1 MKKILVLGGAKA
13 QVPLIQAA
21 KKEGYYVVLCD
32 WTTTNPGI
40 PYADKHYQVSTLDLS
55 AVMEVAKKEQV
66 DGVISNSEAAM
77 ANVAAI
83 SSELGLVGNSVQS
96 VELLQSKYGFRALQK
111 QIGVFAPEAFETDCA
126 SDFLQEIEKM
136 HFPVVVKPSK
146 SSGSRGTTRFDAFDR
161 EAILQA
167 FQECA
172 EFSTNNKVTGEEYI
186 KMPTLTLIEAEAFIH
201 HGEILWD
208 GLFSTIRQKNMPFI
222 PQIDC
227 FPSLL
232 NQGEKELLEKQIFR
246 ILHAADFRF
255 GEINIEG
262 YFTEDGELFT
272 IEINVRQG
280 GGDNPTLVHDHCG
293 IDMYKLLVT
302 TCCGD
307 DYYFENVLNADH
319 DENYVTNLIVFPMRH
334 GIINR
339 IHISPEIMPYVYKVT
354 PSVSHGQQVR
364 EAMDATDA
372 VGMVRMR
379 FPDRKTQLE
388 FLPRLNNLIFAEV
401 EA

>member
-40 PYADKHYQVSTLDLS
+40 PFADKHYQVSTLDLP

-66 DGVISNSEAAM
+66 DGVISNSEPAM

-111 QIGVFAPEAFETDCA
+111 QIGVFAPEAFESDCA
-126 SDFLQEIEKM
+126 QDFLEKIEKM
-136 HFPVVVKPSK
+136 RFPVVVKPSK
-146 SSGSRGTTRFDAFDR
+146 SSGSRGTTRFDAFDCK
-161 EAILQA
+161 AILQA

-172 EFSTNNKVTGEEYI
+172 EFSTNNKVTGEEFI
-186 KMPTLTLIEAEAFIH
+186 AMPSPVSIQADAFVHHGKILWNGAASATELEKMPMFPNLCVFPNTLSQAERGLLDFQV
-201 HGEILWD
+201 GKILD
-208 GLFSTIRQKNMPFI
+208 
-222 PQIDC
+222 
-227 FPSLL
+227 
-232 NQGEKELLEKQIFR
+232 
-246 ILHAADFRF
+246 AADFRF

-262 YFTEDGELFT
+262 FFTGKGELFI
-272 IEINVRQG
+272 IEINARQG
-280 GGDNPTLVHDHCG
+280 GFRFPELVYDHSK
-293 IDMYKLLVT
+293 IDMHKLLVT

-307 DYYFENVLNADH
+307 DSYFEKVLSEEHECNFI
-319 DENYVTNLIVFPMRH
+319 TLFLVFSMQH
-334 GIINR
+334 GIFKGIQ
-339 IHISPEIMPYVYKVT
+339 IAPEIQQYVYKIT
-354 PSVSHGQQVR
+354 DAIPQGKEVR
-364 EAMDATDA
+364 KALNATDA
-372 VGMVRMR
+372 VGVVRLC
-379 FPDRKTQLE
+379 FPDRKTQMAL
-388 FLPRLNNLIFAEV
+388 LPELDNLISAEV